1 MNGIKCLF
9 RLSAIAL
16 IAVFSSEATQAQHFM
31 LLRFEEDYRNLSDS
45 AKNFY
50 NRLKYSQI
58 SRGLALSLSFGGEIR
73 SEWAVKVDE
82 NWISNQG
89 FNHSFLNRYALH
101 AGVNYDHKFRF
112 FVQLNSSLENGSHY
126 AVSTSDEDKLNV
138 QNLFLD
144 YDFSS
149 TSAQQLLLRIGRQEL
164 DYGSG
169 RLISVRDG
177 NNSRQYFTGLKF
189 SYGKPQVKID
199 AFVLAADRINP
210 GLFDNETKMQGNLW
224 GAYSDIRFAR
234 TGNFDFYYLGAMREQ
249 SRFQSGT
256 DREVRHTVAIRYWK
270 DVNLFKY
277 NLETAYQFGKF
288 GQNQISA
295 WTLAIE
301 LGYKFNQVRFTPT
314 LSLRNDYISGD
325 KNAMDKE
332 LNSFNPLYPKGGYFG
347 FNPLIGP
354 SNLID
359 IHPYLTLNFTDRL
372 LFQIDLVY
380 NWRYSL
386 QDGIF
391 HPSGIFNIA
400 GSNSIARYIGT
411 TYLLSADY
419 RINSHLSMSAGYQY
433 FSVGGFIKEVIF
445 NTANSKFF
453 NTQLSFK
460 F

>member
-1 MNGIKCLF
+1 MIGIKCL
-9 RLSAIAL
+9 LKISALVL
-16 IAVFSSEATQAQHFM
+16 IAAFAGENVQAQNFM
-31 LLRFEEDYRNLSDS
+31 LLRFDEDYTHLADSGRNL
-45 AKNFY
+45 Y
-50 NRLKYSQI
+50 NRLKHSQI
-58 SRGLALSLSFGGEIR
+58 SSSGPVILSIGGEIR
-73 SEWAVKVDE
+73 SEWALKEDE
-82 NWISNQG
+82 NWIANQG
-89 FNHSFLNRYALH
+89 FNYSFLQRYSLH
-101 AGVNYDHKFRF
+101 AGVRSGDNFRF
-112 FVQLNSSLENGSHY
+112 FAQLNSSLENGSKY
-126 AVSTSDEDKLNV
+126 AVSTLDEDKLEL
-138 QNLFLD
+138 QDLFID

-149 TSAQQLLLRIGRQEL
+149 TPAQQLLLRIGRQEL

-189 SYGKPQVKID
+189 SYNKPKVRID
-199 AFVLAADRINP
+199 AFVLATDRTNP
-210 GLFDNETKMQGNLW
+210 GLFDNQTKLQGNLW
-224 GAYSDIRFAR
+224 GAYSDIRSAQ

-249 SRFQSGT
+249 SRFEAGT
-256 DREVRHTVAIRYWK
+256 DREVRHTVAIRHWK
-270 DVNLFKY
+270 DDKLFMY
-277 NLETAYQFGKF
+277 NIETAYQFGKF

-301 LGYKFNQVRFTPT
+301 LRYRFNGVKFTPT
-314 LSLRNDYISGD
+314 VNLRNDYISGD
-325 KNAMDKE
+325 KNALDKK

-359 IHPYLTLNFTDRL
+359 IHPYLTLNFTDRF

-391 HPSGIFNIA
+391 HPGGSFNIA

-419 RINSHLSMSAGYQY
+419 RINNHFSLSAGYQY
-433 FSVGGFIKEVIF
+433 FRVGGFIKDVVPV
-445 NTANSKFF
+445 NANSRFF